1 MCHIEKTFKRKNV
14 YYKKKLLIIN
24 FVIYSWNPSAKK
36 LWRTSNYYQLHF
48 YYNIFGILNSE
59 ILWND
64 LKFEN
69 AYPNISEET

>member
-36 LWRTSNYYQLHF
+36 IVEDIKLLSITFL
-48 YYNIFGILNSE
+48 L
-59 ILWND
+59 
-64 LKFEN
+64 
-69 AYPNISEET
+69 